1 MCRKKWERKVEA
13 VRLLPHRYPLV
24 AGLPQQAPGA
34 GREGLARQF
43 RQRLR
48 AAETAT
54 CPADEQEAGEHGG
67 TLKPRPGAATPPQ
80 FRRPRPVGPVST
92 EHEGSSHDSE
102 SFRRAEPVIL
112 DSSSLS

>member
-1 MCRKKWERKVEA
+1 MRGGAQPRDDACDRRANHEAVVEKWERKVEA

-48 AAETAT
+48 AAEPAT
-54 CPADEQEAGEHGG
+54 CPADE
-67 TLKPRPGAATPPQ
+67 
-80 FRRPRPVGPVST
+80 
-92 EHEGSSHDSE
+92 
-102 SFRRAEPVIL
+102 
-112 DSSSLS
+112 